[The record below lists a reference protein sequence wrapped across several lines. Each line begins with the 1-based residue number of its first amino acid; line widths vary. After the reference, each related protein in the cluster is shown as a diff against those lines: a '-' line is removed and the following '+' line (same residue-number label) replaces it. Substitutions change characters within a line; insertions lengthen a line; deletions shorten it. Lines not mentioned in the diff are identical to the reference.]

1 MTAIGQ
7 YYYKSVNGA
16 GGRVKITPGFEE
28 YDGVFYKRGAFS
40 EGEFA
45 PSALLYDRSEEHY
58 FVGKEEIR
66 REEEAEITVRH
77 GFLFPRELFEKAVFG
92 AKLYHFFDIDDFD
105 CTAEGY
111 DREELPSVKEHIHV
125 AEDCCDF
132 LHPEDVFRQCREHT
146 RFVKLL
152 FYAAVMAITDEFSL
166 VFSLSEKDEE
176 RYEKQSVLFL
186 RSLFAMI
193 PWEWREFLTFHT
205 CVDDRLALGKTKLS
219 VTPLP
224 PERLPKNNKLFN
236 FDLTH
241 FRVSPDLVIEQKT
254 RGTLTGDLLY
264 LIWSNQDEKA
274 LSALF
279 YIVHHNRQ
287 ILSEGKPRMVQM
299 DALSCFFLL
308 TEIGAKYRA
317 AMETEISRL
326 SKGASREILLFL
338 AGHLSNGEFLK
349 LRKMLNI

>member
-1 MTAIGQ
+1 MTSIGQ
-7 YYYKSVNGA
+7 YYFKSVNGA
-16 GGRVKITPGFEE
+16 GGRAKITPGFEE
-28 YDGVFYKRGAFS
+28 YDRVFYKRGAFS

-45 PSALLYDRSEEHY
+45 PSALLYDCTESFY
-58 FVGKEEIR
+58 FTGKEELRKEDDGIV
-66 REEEAEITVRH
+66 TVRH
-77 GFLFPRELFEKAVFG
+77 GFLFPRELFEKSVFG

-105 CTAEGY
+105 CTSSGF
-111 DREELPSVKEHIHV
+111 DREDVLSVVENLHV
-125 AEDCCDF
+125 AADCCDF
-132 LHPEDVFRQCREHT
+132 LRPEEVFRQCREHT

-152 FYAAVMAITDEFSL
+152 LYAAVMAVTDEFSL
-166 VFSLSEKDEE
+166 VFSLPEKDAE
-176 RYEKQSVLFL
+176 RYEKQAVLFL

-193 PWEWREFLTFHT
+193 PWEWREYLTFHT
-205 CVDDRLALGKTKLS
+205 CVEDRYAMGTSKIS

-224 PERLPKNNKLFN
+224 PEHLPKNNKLFI
-236 FDLTH
+236 FDLQH

-264 LIWSNQDEKA
+264 LIWSNRDEKA

-287 ILSEGKPRMVQM
+287 LLSVGTPKMVQM

-308 TEIGAKYRA
+308 TEIGGKYREA
-317 AMETEISRL
+317 LETEISRL

-338 AGHLSNGEFLK
+338 AGHLNNREFLK
-349 LRKMLNI
+349 LREMLNI